1 MNAVKER
8 EAQLGSEREQIKT
21 HWSLFFFGSELSLFL
36 LIQHYHCV

>member
-21 HWSLFFFGSELSLFL
+21 HWSLFFLGLNSLSF
-36 LIQHYHCV
+36 C